1 MSHVVL
7 NEMGE
12 TEGPE
17 YRVGDLFRV
26 GDDVCIL
33 LRLGGDNKD
42 YYMVPVLGKH
52 RAFDDSY
59 ELLMEN
65 LESLIASGSV
75 VRLPK
80 GSSITIT
87 QE

>member
-7 NEMGE
+7 NEMGK
-12 TEGPE
+12 TEKPE
-17 YRVGDLFRV
+17 YRVGDLFSVR
-26 GDDVCIL
+26 DDTCIL
-33 LRLGGDNKD
+33 LRLGGDDKD
-42 YYMVPVLGKH
+42 YYMIPVLGGH
-52 RAFDDSY
+52 DAFNDSY
-59 ELLMEN
+59 IWKKEI
-65 LESLIASGSV
+65 LEHHIARGFV

>member
-7 NEMGE
+7 NEVKKV
-12 TEGPE
+12 EGPE

-26 GDDVCIL
+26 RDDICIL
-33 LRLGGDNKD
+33 LRLEEDSRN
-42 YYMVPVLGKH
+42 YYMIPVLGEH
-52 RAFDDSY
+52 DAFNDSY
-59 ELLMEN
+59 MWQKELL
-65 LESLIASGSV
+65 ESHIASGFA

>member
-7 NEMGE
+7 NETGKTKE
-12 TEGPE
+12 PE
-17 YRVGDLFRV
+17 CRVGDLFRV
-26 GDDVCIL
+26 GDDTCIL
-33 LRLGGDNKD
+33 LRLGGNNKD
-42 YYMVPVLGKH
+42 YYMIPVLGEH
-52 RAFDDSY
+52 NAFNDSY
-59 ELLMEN
+59 VLLKEN
-65 LESLIASGSV
+65 LESCIASGSV